1 MEKVQKA
8 GRFYTGIIMRN
19 IGIFIFIGMMSV
31 MFQTD
36 GWFPNENMYAISQFT
51 YWYILPGMIAYAGG
65 NAVSGMNGGI
75 IAIMGI
81 CGILTVN
88 PQVGIFS
95 AMVTGPLC
103 GVIWRWEEKLLRE
116 HGRAG
121 LQMLLKNLLIGI
133 SGCICAAVEYYFL
146 AAVVNAAADVLSRGV
161 DALVTWG
168 FIPLLSI
175 LIEPAKIFFMNNL
188 VNHGVLIPLGM
199 AQAEKMGYSALF
211 LLEANPGPGLGMLL
225 ALWKYGKGRRGE
237 YVTAAFTEA
246 VGGVHEVYFPYVL
259 EDLRMLVP
267 LILGGM
273 TGGAC
278 FTFLKCGVKSA
289 VSPGSIITILL
300 MAGKENLVPVA
311 LGILASAFVT
321 FVTAACLI
329 YAKEK
334 KKAVKDLETTE
345 SEKPKEQMKEKEAG
359 KQNMYQNIRKI
370 AFVCSGGMGSSAMG
384 AALCRRTFE
393 ERKISGIK
401 ISACAADMIAGD
413 VDLIVCQEDFF
424 ALTPELKDRN
434 CHLITNFVLK
444 EEYIKLAEAIKK

>member
-31 MFQTD
+31 LFQTD
-36 GWFPNENMYAISQFT
+36 GWFPNENMYAISQFA

-81 CGILTVN
+81 CGILSVN

-103 GVIWRWEEKLLRE
+103 GLIWKQEEKILKE
-116 HGRAG
+116 HGRASTK
-121 LQMLLKNLLIGI
+121 MLIRNLVIGAN
-133 SGCICAAVEYYFL
+133 GCACAAVEYYVL
-146 AAVVNAAADVLSRGV
+146 ARVVNVAADFLSRSV
-161 DALVTWG
+161 DFLIVHNCVP
-168 FIPLLSI
+168 FLSI

-199 AQAEKMGYSALF
+199 AQVEKMGYSALF

-225 ALWKYGKGRRGE
+225 ALYRHEKVRREE

-246 VGGVHEVYFPYVL
+246 VGGIHEVYFPYVL
-259 EDLRMLVP
+259 ENLGLLIP

-273 TGGAC
+273 AGGAW
-278 FTFLKCGVKSA
+278 FTFLRCGVKSA
-289 VSPGSIITILL
+289 VSPGSILTILL
-300 MAGKENLVPVA
+300 MAGKKDLVLVA
-311 LGILASAFVT
+311 LGIFISSLVT
-321 FVTAACLI
+321 FAAAMCLLHM
-329 YAKEK
+329 KEK
-334 KKAVKDLETTE
+334 KDSQEV
-345 SEKPKEQMKEKEAG
+345 PKEQEEQ
-359 KQNMYQNIRKI
+359 KQQEGQKKMYQDIRKI

-384 AALCRRTFE
+384 AALCRRTFAE
-393 ERKISGIK
+393 KQISGIE
-401 ISACAADMIAGD
+401 INAYAADMIAED

-424 ALTPELKDRN
+424 AMTPELKDRN

-444 EEYIKLAEAIKK
+444 EEYVKLAEAIKG